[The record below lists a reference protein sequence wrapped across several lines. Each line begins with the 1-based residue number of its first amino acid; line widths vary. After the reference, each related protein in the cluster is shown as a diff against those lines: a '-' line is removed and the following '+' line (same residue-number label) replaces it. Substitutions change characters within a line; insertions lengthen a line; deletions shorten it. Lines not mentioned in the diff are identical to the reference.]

1 MTWPDRFFQQIRLS
15 GENTLM
21 NTKLLFSNRDLKSL
35 IIPLIIEQVLA
46 VTVGI
51 EDTIMVSSV
60 GEAAVS
66 GVSLVEM
73 INVLLINLMAALATG
88 GAVVVSQY
96 LGAKQR
102 EKACRSSNQL
112 LLVTM
117 LFSGVIMVVSIIFR
131 VQILGLVF
139 GKIDKDVM
147 SSGLTYLWISAL
159 SYPLIGLYNS
169 CAALFRVMGNARIPM
184 YSGLVINVLNI
195 TGNAVFIY
203 GFHWGVAGVSVSSLI
218 SRLIGS
224 LILLILLTN
233 PQRDVFILLKRKS
246 FLPDVAA
253 IRKILFIGI
262 PSGLENSLFQ
272 LGRVLV
278 VSIIASFG
286 TVQIAA
292 NAVANNLDSLGC
304 IPGQALS
311 LAMITVVGRC
321 VGAFDFDQAKYYAK
335 KLLKITYV
343 ITIGVDA
350 VILLFLPLLLKV
362 YNLSD
367 QTIQLAYILVFIHNG
382 CAMLLWPTAFTL
394 PNALRAAS
402 DVRFTMVV
410 SIASMCL
417 FRLVFSYILGIVL
430 GYGAIGVWIAMIM
443 DWVCR
448 AGFFAL
454 RFRSGKWKTKYIPDA
469 PLHT

>member
-1 MTWPDRFFQQIRLS
+1 MDDQTPS
-15 GENTLM
+15 GERGNICMSSKIT
-21 NTKLLFSNRDLKSL
+21 FSNRDLKSL
-35 IIPLIIEQVLA
+35 IIPLIIETVLA

-88 GAVVVSQY
+88 GAVVASQY
-96 LGAKQR
+96 LGARQR
-102 EKACRSSNQL
+102 EKACKSASQL

-117 LFSGVIMVVSIIFR
+117 LFSSVIMVLSIVLR
-131 VQILGLVF
+131 VQILRLFF
-139 GKIDKDVM
+139 GEIDADVM
-147 SSGLTYLWISAL
+147 SSGLTYFWISAI
-159 SYPLIGLYNS
+159 SYPLIGIYNS
-169 CAALFRVMGNARIPM
+169 CAALYRVMGHARIPM
-184 YSGLVINVLNI
+184 YSGLVINILNI

-203 GFHWGVAGVSVSSLI
+203 GLHWGVAGVSVSSLI
-218 SRLIGS
+218 SRLIGTVFLLW
-224 LILLILLTN
+224 LIKN
-233 PQRDVFILLKRKS
+233 PKRDIYIQRRS
-246 FLPDVAA
+246 FRPDFAS

-292 NAVANNLDSLGC
+292 NAVANNIDTLGC

-321 VGAFDFDQAKYYAK
+321 VGACDFSQAKYYAK

-343 ITIGVDA
+343 ITA
-350 VILLFLPLLLKV
+350 CLNTVILLFLPLILKV

-367 QTIQLAYILVFIHNG
+367 DTLQLAYILVFIHNG
-382 CAMLLWPTAFTL
+382 FAILLWPTAFTL

-410 SIASMCL
+410 SIVSMCV
-417 FRLVFSYILGIVL
+417 FRLVFSYILGIVF

-443 DWVCR
+443 DWICR
-448 AGFFAL
+448 AALFAW
-454 RFRSGKWKTKYIPDA
+454 RFHSGKWTTKYVPDLQ
-469 PLHT
+469 PRI